1 MKARTFQNS
10 PLDFT
15 SKLCRATVPM
25 CANSSSCS
33 NEQFLPPHPPSA
45 LGNLGW
51 ETGNAQKLDSSPHL
65 PGSLNPLLIN
75 HLSTQRLMDLIILQT
90 PKWFWYG
97 NWHYDKTE
105 LRYQN
110 VYQNPRFKSH
120 SFPRFSNIPKTWC
133 RARLGDIFLGGEV
146 WLNFVRNLEICLTW
160 YNDDLALEKEKRK
173 EKIANTLVIYLPWS
187 GLNCLHRFYIAFNF
201 FAFLFPLIAVLD

>member
-1 MKARTFQNS
+1 MSGGPINSSKARIFQNS

-15 SKLCRATVPM
+15 SKLCRAAVPL

-33 NEQFLPPHPPSA
+33 NEQFLPPHPPA

-110 VYQNPRFKSH
+110 VYQNPRFKSP
-120 SFPRFSNIPKTWC
+120 SFPRFSNVPKVWY
-133 RARLGDIFLGGEV
+133 RARLGDIFWV
-146 WLNFVRNLEICLTW
+146 ARFDWVSFEITFRDMLRDT
-160 YNDDLALEKEKRK
+160 R
-173 EKIANTLVIYLPWS
+173 II
-187 GLNCLHRFYIAFNF
+187 
-201 FAFLFPLIAVLD
+201 